1 MGDEKKTGRKLEDE
15 VRDFLKE
22 ASLSLAPGEVQR
34 AQAMTEI
41 RKAVRKKI
49 IQRQPSLRELLMV
62 ELRYISPGFWVL
74 QGSLVLLLAAG
85 DLLQHL
91 GEPPALVGDIALVM
105 VCKGQPH
112 HIVVPGKGADLIQGG
127 MGVVGIVGMNMAVK
141 NVQLHKA
148 LSPKASFL
156 PPPPKKGRGPA
167 R

>member
-1 MGDEKKTGRKLEDE
+1 MML
-15 VRDFLKE
+15 
-22 ASLSLAPGEVQR
+22 
-34 AQAMTEI
+34 
-41 RKAVRKKI
+41 
-49 IQRQPSLRELLMV
+49 IQD
-62 ELRYISPGFWVL
+62 G
-74 QGSLVLLLAAG
+74 LLAFLSAVGLTTLVWMVGGAVLRLEAG
-85 DLLQHL
+85 YLLQHL